1 MAPNSNDM
9 YSEWNNMNR
18 EVYQQWEKGM
28 TAWWDQVLDNP
39 SFLGALGNNVSQM
52 SKARAAYEKAVDETL
67 NKAHLPTRADLVR
80 VARIATL
87 LEEKVLQV
95 EDIVLEVQ
103 DNLGRIEKEALLARI
118 ETSEGRVD
126 LNLRL
131 DRIEAALTVRALDE
145 AAAKKAPVAAK
156 KAPVA
161 AKKAP
166 VAAKK
171 APATAKKSP
180 ARSRTSRA
188 KKTKG

>member
-1 MAPNSNDM
+1 MASKDNDM
-9 YSEWNNMNR
+9 FSDLNEMNR
-18 EVYQQWEKGM
+18 EIYKQWEQGM
-28 TAWWDQVLDNP
+28 TTWWNQVLDDP
-39 SFLGALGNNVSQM
+39 SVLGALGNNVSQM

-103 DNLGRIEKEALLARI
+103 DKLDRIEKEALLARI
-118 ETSEGRVD
+118 ETAEARVE
-126 LNLRL
+126 LNERL
-131 DRIEAALTVRALDE
+131 ARIEAALTVSAPD
-145 AAAKKAPVAAK
+145 KKAP
-156 KAPVA
+156 
-161 AKKAP
+161 
-166 VAAKK
+166 AKK